1 VFKTVD
7 ELKEF
12 LVWAKAQRIS
22 EVKVGE
28 THIVF
33 SSLAIMDTLN
43 SDSPAS
49 LTLAEAINAV
59 QKTPEQLAKEEEDL
73 LYASAT

>member
-1 VFKTVD
+1 MFKTVD

-12 LVWAKAQRIS
+12 LMWAKEQRIS

-33 SSLAIMDTLN
+33 SSLALMDTLPPN
-43 SDSPAS
+43 SPAS
-49 LTLAEAINAV
+49 LNLAEAISQV
-59 QKTPEQLAKEEEDL
+59 KKTPEQLAKEEDDL